1 MRTCLVCKSTHP
13 DDVDVCPVDGSE
25 LDARADRL
33 DATASIAPPSGAL
46 LPFASPFASID
57 EAPVVPPPGPRKAR
71 GSLAQIAVEADNEK
85 TRQDRPPRRPPGRPS
100 QTHAAAAAGRS
111 QTSELER
118 QDFSMLLSSEPGQP
132 ELVAPE
138 SRIGKVYG
146 SYRLTEVIGR
156 GGMGCVYRAEH
167 VKLGRDVALK
177 LLRED
182 YAQRRDAVTRFFQE
196 ARAVNLI
203 RHRNIVDVID
213 YVELGDGIVFII
225 MELLAGHSLSR
236 LMRAPVDMARAL
248 GIAAQICDGLSAA
261 HAVGIVHRDLK
272 PDNIIVVRSPEG
284 GDLVKILDFGVA
296 KLVDKYAADRDLT
309 AAGAVIGTPAFMSP
323 EQAGGL
329 SADARA
335 DVYSL
340 GAIMYELF
348 TREPLFRCASFGEF
362 VRKHLNDRPVPPS
375 ALPGCEEFDPA
386 LEAIILRCLDKSP
399 TARFQSALE
408 LRASLL
414 QLADANAARQ
424 SAPDAPAPRRSSP
437 AVTAQ
442 PRPTPVPVPA
452 AAASASPSPSPVPP
466 VVPLLPVLRVPD
478 PTGETVTSPRFGARS
493 QQYDSMV
500 ESDPIGL
507 PAGTREPARGA
518 RDSSE
523 RGAQRIEHDWTDTP
537 LPGPVPFGTPDPYTA
552 PRTALRPELP
562 APAEIQSALR
572 DLVPPRRA
580 AWPRKVLAV
589 AVVLMVAGIAFL
601 IPLLAQRA
609 EDQAVSEASAPAA
622 SLAESSAPAAR
633 ASSPAPVPIV
643 TPVAPEDAD
652 FDAPPPP
659 RETTE
664 DSAADDDERSSPRS
678 ADRSRRAGSS
688 SGSTSGER
696 APAPI
701 RVRVVSTPPG
711 ELHAAGRRGALCET
725 PCALNINPGDGG
737 SARERIYII
746 KRRGYRDETIAIDL
760 TDPPR
765 QLRVDLQ
772 RLRPAGRDKLEDQD
786 GSSETEAAGQSGE
799 RGEDGE
805 DGKSEESDESDE
817 ERGAKDGADPDST
830 FNPFSESESP

>member
-1 MRTCLVCKSTHP
+1 
-13 DDVDVCPVDGSE
+13 
-25 LDARADRL
+25 
-33 DATASIAPPSGAL
+33 
-46 LPFASPFASID
+46 
-57 EAPVVPPPGPRKAR
+57 
-71 GSLAQIAVEADNEK
+71 
-85 TRQDRPPRRPPGRPS
+85 
-100 QTHAAAAAGRS
+100 
-111 QTSELER
+111 
-118 QDFSMLLSSEPGQP
+118 
-132 ELVAPE
+132 
-138 SRIGKVYG
+138 
-146 SYRLTEVIGR
+146 
-156 GGMGCVYRAEH
+156 
-167 VKLGRDVALK
+167 
-177 LLRED
+177 
-182 YAQRRDAVTRFFQE
+182 
-196 ARAVNLI
+196 
-203 RHRNIVDVID
+203 
-213 YVELGDGIVFII
+213 
-225 MELLAGHSLSR
+225 
-236 LMRAPVDMARAL
+236 
-248 GIAAQICDGLSAA
+248 
-261 HAVGIVHRDLK
+261 
-272 PDNIIVVRSPEG
+272 VVRSPEG

-399 TARFQSALE
+399 AARFQSALE

-424 SAPDAPAPRRSSP
+424 SGMEAPAPRRSSP

-442 PRPTPVPVPA
+442 PRPTPVPA
-452 AAASASPSPSPVPP
+452 AAAAAGPSPSPVPP
-466 VVPLLPVLRVPD
+466 VVRLLPALRVPD

-523 RGAQRIEHDWTDTP
+523 RGAQRIEHDWADTP

-580 AWPRKVLAV
+580 AWPRKLLAV

-609 EDQAVSEASAPAA
+609 EDQSVSEASAPAA
-622 SLAESSAPAAR
+622 SLAESSAPPAAR
-633 ASSPAPVPIV
+633 PSASAPVPIV

-659 RETTE
+659 RETIAE
-664 DSAADDDERSSPRS
+664 DSAAEGERSSPRS
-678 ADRSRRAGSS
+678 ADRGRRAGSG
-688 SGSTSGER
+688 SGSSER
-696 APAPI
+696 TPAPI

-772 RLRPAGRDKLEDQD
+772 RLRPAGRNKDEDS
-786 GSSETEAAGQSGE
+786 SSETADGSGSAE
-799 RGEDGE
+799 RGE
-805 DGKSEESDESDE
+805 DGKSEESDESEE
-817 ERGAKDGADPDST
+817 ERGAKDGAKDGADPEAT